1 MLTSSIYPR
10 AATLNVD
17 PAMNTDIL
25 SSDIPIISDLVK
37 PGGGGILR
45 LYFAFTFGASPAI
58 VTIFN
63 NGTAKGTLNAD
74 NANSIITDGYYR
86 FDIDIETGDNINLR
100 ANQSITTATSFFRAH
115 LVQFGA

>member
-1 MLTSSIYPR
+1 MTSSIYPR
-10 AATLNVD
+10 SATLATN
-17 PAMNTDIL
+17 PGLGTDIL
-25 SSDIPIISDLVK
+25 TSDIAITSDLVK

-45 LYFAFTFGASPAI
+45 LYFSFTFAATAT

-74 NANSIITDGYYR
+74 NGSDLVSNGYYR
-86 FDIDIETGDNINLR
+86 FDIDIETGDNINLQ
-100 ANQSITTATSFFRAH
+100 ADQNITSATSFFRAH